1 MKYSPQRLMILLLL
15 LVTLLLVWLVRRQAF
30 GPRLAMDTNSL
41 GDELVARFQALQA
54 QEYWRLKGLSADLV
68 ILNEHPVSYLD
79 EMQARLT
86 VLLDDGAGRPFDAD
100 AFAGSGLRF
109 LRLGQR
115 VNIRIVDE
123 RIAAIT
129 LATFPLE

>member
-1 MKYSPQRLMILLLL
+1 
-15 LVTLLLVWLVRRQAF
+15 
-30 GPRLAMDTNSL
+30 
-41 GDELVARFQALQA
+41 
-54 QEYWRLKGLSADLV
+54 
-68 ILNEHPVSYLD
+68 
-79 EMQARLT
+79 MQATVATFSSETHCGT

-115 VNIRIVDE
+115 VNIRIVDG

-129 LATFPLE
+129 LATYPLE